1 MLFVDRTHLSG
12 PYEGTM
18 LAAVA
23 LDANNHVFDV
33 VYAVVGGETNE
44 DWLWFLTTLHECLG
58 GLKPV
63 VMSDRNNGLLV
74 GTGRV
79 FGAENHTYYVR
90 HLMEN
95 LMSEVGRL
103 GIRRNESKDLIKE
116 MFNHVA
122 YATIAA
128 EYDCALEEMRRF
140 NRELALWVERN
151 EPERWT

>member
-44 DWLWFLTTLHECLG
+44 DWLWFLTNLHECLG

-63 VMSDRNNGLLV
+63 IMSDRNGGLVKGVPRSLV
-74 GTGRV
+74 LRIMPTV
-79 FGAENHTYYVR
+79 
-90 HLMEN
+90 
-95 LMSEVGRL
+95 L
-103 GIRRNESKDLIKE
+103 GIYWRI
-116 MFNHVA
+116 
-122 YATIAA
+122 
-128 EYDCALEEMRRF
+128 C
-140 NRELALWVERN
+140 
-151 EPERWT
+151 